1 MSRAFVGVPLAA
13 AAACVPACLGTLIV
27 AAFTVLDL
35 SGHTPLSG
43 GPLQNVAEAAA
54 SGNAAE
60 VLRRMAAGDNLG
72 RLWPV
77 RPDII
82 SSSVPFA
89 TGLEAAVWSREGA
102 LVRLLDLRHAIGEGE
117 VRHHLVCLALDIEA
131 EDVADV
137 LAGDR
142 DLSCEPG
149 EALRAVLKRAPA
161 S

>member
-1 MSRAFVGVPLAA
+1 M
-13 AAACVPACLGTLIV
+13 PACLGTLLV
-27 AAFTVLDL
+27 AAFSVLDL
-35 SGHTPLSG
+35 SGHTPFSS

-54 SGNAAE
+54 AGNAAE
-60 VLRRMAAGDNLG
+60 VLRRMAAGDDLG
-72 RLWPV
+72 RMWPV
-77 RPDII
+77 RAEII
-82 SSSVPFA
+82 SSSVPVA

-142 DLSCEPG
+142 ELSCEPG